1 MGASAS
7 LAFSP
12 AIPAWAHATAPAGA
26 IVHQEAAAAAISARA
41 RGAAT
46 ALVGISWIE
55 DFQAIVVRQGAGLR
69 GSRDLRD
76 TRIGLPAATVQ
87 NGSPRVHAL
96 RGATVAL
103 ESEGLFHRHVQWVDL
118 PAAEAVSLTLPTA
131 YSAEIAALQEGSVDA
146 VYVRGPAGL
155 EAARAAGARLLFNI
169 GAHRDAW
176 IRNHSALLQA
186 VTVSETL
193 LRAHPEVVA
202 QTLLERWPL
211 LPARMSL
218 DEAAVKAL
226 ETLKS
231 FMLRWVFIQAD
242 FPLERWL
249 DARPATRPAASDSS
263 LVVSVVRHHPATAQV
278 GHQRDGGGLL

>member
-7 LAFSP
+7 GVIL
-12 AIPAWAHATAPAGA
+12 
-26 IVHQEAAAAAISARA
+26 HQEAAVAALCDRA

-46 ALVGISWIE
+46 SLVGISWIE
-55 DFQAIVVRQGAGLR
+55 DFQAIVVHQKAALR
-69 GSRDLRD
+69 SSRDLRD
-76 TRIGLPAATVQ
+76 RRIGLPAVTVQ
-87 NGSPRVHAL
+87 SGAPRVHAL

-118 PAAEAVSLTLPTA
+118 PPAEALSLRLPTA
-131 YSAEIAALQEGSVDA
+131 YSAEIAALQEGAVDA

-169 GAHRDAW
+169 GMHRDPW
-176 IRNHSALLQA
+176 IRTHSALLQA
-186 VTVSETL
+186 VTVSESL

-218 DEAAVKAL
+218 DDSAVNAVQAL
-226 ETLKS
+226 KT
-231 FMLRWVFIQAD
+231 FMVRWRFMNVD
-242 FPLERWL
+242 FSLDRWL
-249 DARPATRPAASDSS
+249 DGRPESRPAVRNDS
-263 LVVSVVRHHPATAQV
+263 LVVSVVRHLPATAHV
-278 GHQRDGGGLL
+278 SHQRDGRGLL